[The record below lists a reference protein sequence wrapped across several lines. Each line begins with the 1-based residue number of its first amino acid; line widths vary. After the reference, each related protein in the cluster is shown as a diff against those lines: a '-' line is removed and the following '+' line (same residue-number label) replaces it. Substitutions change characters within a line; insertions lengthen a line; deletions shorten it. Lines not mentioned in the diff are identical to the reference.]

1 MTKNFENVETKEIMD
16 DIDMEYEAILQERK
30 AYLENLQ
37 RDQIKIEL
45 TDFFF
50 VEDEIYPDEFELIL
64 VIDKDG
70 HLSAGCVDNGS
81 AYRSYGSC
89 GVIRQGRDGIISFDD
104 IIAWKPIDGLKVLD
118 IECE

>member
-1 MTKNFENVETKEIMD
+1 
-16 DIDMEYEAILQERK
+16 MEYEAIQQERK

-37 RDQIKIEL
+37 RSQIKIEL
-45 TDFFF
+45 TDYFFI
-50 VEDEIYPDEFELIL
+50 EDEIYPDEFELIL

-70 HLSAGCVDNGS
+70 HLSAGCVDKGS
-81 AYRSYGSC
+81 AYRTYGSY
-89 GVIRQGRDGIISFDD
+89 GVIRQGRGGIITFDN